1 MNMDTRGVV
10 TLGKPAD
17 QIVDANSVNEIC
29 TKYSVMWRQIGL
41 KLGLDASVLDNVEA
55 DYHEQRKRFEVTLR
69 KWMKLAGDNA
79 TWDLLELAI
88 TNANREDLS
97 LEALSELPRQPGMQT
112 SASVQSKLGEQLQP
126 SSANPL
132 EFTADQE
139 MFIAFEVLTETFLEE
154 FRRYP
159 SKKIAD
165 VSRWCSNYCRKF
177 GIKNSFRV
185 SSMDDVFQNIYDLPC
200 HNFLNPGLL
209 KFLASLS
216 KNECLVK
223 SVKNYES
230 TFSPVKLK
238 ELTKSVGAMI
248 QKIQVYKEN
257 EHCSELVTKL
267 QKKDVTVGE
276 LHGFTA
282 KLQNNILALHTG
294 AILPQCIE
302 EGCVCIRWIIPSCL
316 VDYAYHSACL
326 NTKMFS
332 ELNLLRVTIGRYTV
346 EAPNDSVSKNPI
358 QIFCDHYQYLLEAM
372 DPNKIFKTMFAKM
385 LLSNSDQDIL
395 SLHIPINYMK
405 NSFIL
410 EHIRTLDVS
419 KLFMFIEALQKVDSQ
434 KHICDTLLKD
444 LNSHGFS
451 VVQKVSKFVK
461 PQPQDYSGTCL
472 VEYDEKE
479 LEIFKISKNTRKQLL
494 PSRCTIVEKFSPSN
508 LILHYLDMIDTLS
521 DCLQSVNHKK
531 ILKTFASIMCSDI
544 YGIKYFSADVIK
556 RLQECSN
563 TTSLLRVLFTYTN
576 WYDHSIIRELVE
588 ACDCPEGVKL
598 LDEFDSRI
606 DDTQPITAYPI
617 PAPSDIMVPDVSS
630 THTVM
635 GVWCE
640 QPLSS
645 LTLKHIG
652 VVKSLM
658 MNKISITKHA
668 CILLAVD
675 DDKFAIFYWL
685 IPRNIESLIRNA
697 VGLSSY
703 LYENGLLEV
712 VIYPTFSSSSTSKEV
727 KSFQLIHRSDEIP
740 TKAAVSKADKTID
753 MSLLRDTFPTVLKM
767 PAAEFPNRRGRRRWR
782 PHLSQT
788 AGVSKLPFLSGLM
801 PFTDYTSFFDSSS
814 TDDELESIFK
824 DRMVKSTTPL
834 TAPYSEVAL
843 QKSTDEH
850 ALLESDIISVKEFA
864 ETGDVGTAFL
874 KLQTKLTYLL
884 KKAKFFVIRRA
895 CIAQQKTPSG
905 VQLPE
910 QLKEKILS
918 AQNIDDLLDALV
930 ESPYWN
936 WIDLRL
942 LQAIVVASDLPST
955 LQLLE
960 NYKMAIFTRKLID
973 VLPNFPSKAVKEE
986 YFCKL
991 VSKLDKEPDTVTV
1004 ADLLAFQSQMERVI
1018 MDIVAGVCVL
1028 GHLDRGC
1035 IEVHWYIPT
1044 HYVKS
1049 AHQSAFAR
1057 CYLFI
1062 KMHLLWMQVGYYPKI
1077 HNPLASPK
1085 IVIPALQTLNSAAE
1099 MTNLINYRH
1108 DGIHVNIIPVV
1119 KKLYI
1124 QLLHEEMAVTVP
1136 INANHNGSPVDYHS
1150 QVVDVKCLEL
1160 FYEVI
1165 KTCGSYKTNGELLLN
1180 DKCSPEF
1187 CALVKSY
1194 RSLALW

>member
-126 SSANPL
+126 SSGPIQPVVSTPIHGQQSHTDQENEQLEQHSANPL

-346 EAPNDSVSKNPI
+346 EAPNDSVSN
-358 QIFCDHYQYLLEAM
+358 
-372 DPNKIFKTMFAKM
+372 
-385 LLSNSDQDIL
+385 
-395 SLHIPINYMK
+395 
-405 NSFIL
+405 
-410 EHIRTLDVS
+410 
-419 KLFMFIEALQKVDSQ
+419 
-434 KHICDTLLKD
+434 

-461 PQPQDYSGTCL
+461 PQLQDSSGTCL

-508 LILHYLDMIDTLS
+508 LILHYFDMIDTLT

-531 ILKTFASIMCSDI
+531 ILKTLNSIMCSAI

-556 RLQECSN
+556 RLQEYSN

-576 WYDHSIIRELVE
+576 WYDHSIIRELVK

-598 LDEFDSRI
+598 LNEFDSRI

-617 PAPSDIMVPDVSS
+617 PGPSDLMVPDVSS

-640 QPLSS
+640 QLLSS
-645 LTLKHIG
+645 LTLKHVG

-685 IPRNIESLIRNA
+685 IPRSIESLIRNA
-697 VGLSSY
+697 VEGLSSY

-712 VIYPTFSSSSTSKEV
+712 VIYPNFSSFSTSKEV
-727 KSFQLIHRSDEIP
+727 NSFQLIHRSDEIS
-740 TKAAVSKADKTID
+740 TKAAVSKAEKTID
-753 MSLLRDTFPTVLKM
+753 MSLLSDTLPTVPKM
-767 PAAEFPNRRGRRRWR
+767 PAATFPNRRGRRRWR

-801 PFTDYTSFFDSSS
+801 PFTDYTSSFDSSS
-814 TDDELESIFK
+814 TDDEVESIFK

-834 TAPYSEVAL
+834 TALYSEVAL

-850 ALLESDIISVKEFA
+850 ALLESGVTLVEGAVVIDQIKNKDDIPTMKDLNRYVVKRHA
-864 ETGDVGTAFL
+864 ADWVDVCME
-874 KLQTKLTYLL
+874 LQLDIYTLSIVEKNDQRNESCFQEILHRWLRITPNATWKTLEIALTN
-884 KKAKFFVIRRA
+884 VRRR
-895 CIAQQKTPSG
+895 
-905 VQLPE
+905 QLGLDPV
-910 QLKEKILS
+910 
-918 AQNIDDLLDALV
+918 DDLYNNPGIKSYDTSVDNQSEIAGFKHT
-930 ESPYWN
+930 
-936 WIDLRL
+936 
-942 LQAIVVASDLPST
+942 SDLSLDSQVKTTVNIGMLTKPKMENLVFVMVPKIKEHWEDVAHILQFKFTDVEAIKAQHNEDPRKCCWQLFQDWLWTDKGVHPKTWST
-955 LQLLE
+955 LLDKLE
-960 NYKMAIFTRKLID
+960 QVEEL
-973 VLPNFPSKAVKEE
+973 KAVMDEI
-986 YFCKL
+986 KL
-991 VSKLDKEPDTVTV
+991 
-1004 ADLLAFQSQMERVI
+1004 
-1018 MDIVAGVCVL
+1018 
-1028 GHLDRGC
+1028 
-1035 IEVHWYIPT
+1035 
-1044 HYVKS
+1044 
-1049 AHQSAFAR
+1049 FAVM
-1057 CYLFI
+1057 L
-1062 KMHLLWMQVGYYPKI
+1062 
-1077 HNPLASPK
+1077 
-1085 IVIPALQTLNSAAE
+1085 
-1099 MTNLINYRH
+1099 
-1108 DGIHVNIIPVV
+1108 
-1119 KKLYI
+1119 
-1124 QLLHEEMAVTVP
+1124 
-1136 INANHNGSPVDYHS
+1136 
-1150 QVVDVKCLEL
+1150 
-1160 FYEVI
+1160 
-1165 KTCGSYKTNGELLLN
+1165 
-1180 DKCSPEF
+1180 
-1187 CALVKSY
+1187 
-1194 RSLALW
+1194 